1 MVHLNT
7 SDDFGF
13 LFSFIGGLII
23 IVNAI
28 VGLIMSFFSNVT
40 DFIGGSGFLTFI
52 DDTWGLYAGTAINIV
67 IGLLCLLMGLKIFT
81 KKAWKFMVQIDL
93 LITGIVMIIFGII
106 SFGIGGILVI
116 IGGILIL
123 VYRLSRQGEKNPY
136 GK

>member
-13 LFSFIGGLII
+13 LFSFIGGIII

-28 VGLIMSFFSNVT
+28 VGLIASFFANVA

-81 KKAWKFMVQIDL
+81 KQAWKFMVQIDL
-93 LITGIVMIIFGII
+93 LITGIVMIILGII

-123 VYRLSRQGEKNPY
+123 VYRLSKQGEKNPY

>member
-7 SDDFGF
+7 TDDFGF

-28 VGLIMSFFSNVT
+28 VGLITSFFTSVSE
-40 DFIGGSGFLTFI
+40 FISGSGFLTFI
-52 DDTWGLYAGTAINIV
+52 DETWGLYAGTAINIV
-67 IGLLCLLMGLKIFT
+67 IGVLCLLMGLKIFS
-81 KKAWKFMVQIDL
+81 KRAWNFMVQIDL
-93 LITGIVMIIFGII
+93 VITGIVMIIFGII

-123 VYRLSRQGEKNPY
+123 VYRLSGQGNRNPY

>member
-7 SDDFGF
+7 TDDFGF

-28 VGLIMSFFSNVT
+28 AGLIASFFLNVA
-40 DFIGGSGFLTFI
+40 DFISGSGFLTFI
-52 DDTWGLYAGTAINIV
+52 NDTWGLYAGTAINIV
-67 IGLLCLLMGLKIFT
+67 IGVLCLLMGLKIFT
-81 KKAWKFMVQIDL
+81 KRAWNFMVQIDL
-93 LITGIVMIIFGII
+93 IITGIVMIIFGII

-116 IGGILIL
+116 IGGVLVL
-123 VYRLSRQGEKNPY
+123 VYRLSRQGEKNPR